1 MNNLI
6 RFSPRTNLF
15 GLQREIDDL
24 FEHFVPA
31 HRTTGAWVPS
41 VDLTETETGFIL
53 TLDVPGIP
61 KEDLNLA
68 VKDNV
73 LTISG
78 ERKAMGEDEGT
89 KRWRSERRFGTF
101 ERRFTL
107 SQQVNTEGIEAD
119 YTNGV
124 LTVTLPKVAEVA
136 PREIAIN

>member
-31 HRTTGAWVPS
+31 NRTTGAWAPS
-41 VDLTETETGFIL
+41 VDLTETETGFVL

-78 ERKAMGEDEGT
+78 ERKAVAEGDGT

>member
-15 GLQREIDDL
+15 SLQREIDDL
-24 FEHFVPA
+24 FEHFVPTN
-31 HRTTGAWVPS
+31 RSSSAWAPR
-41 VDLTETETGFIL
+41 VDLVETEASFVL

-61 KEDLNLA
+61 KDHLNIT
-68 VKDNV
+68 VKDHV

-78 ERKAMGEDEGT
+78 ERTAPTTDEGT
-89 KRWRSERRFGTF
+89 KRWRTERRFGQF

-107 SQQVNTEGIEAD
+107 SKHVNTEGIAAD
-119 YTNGV
+119 YTDGV

-136 PREIAIN
+136 PREISIN

>member
-15 GLQREIDDL
+15 SLQREIDDL
-24 FEHFVPA
+24 FDHFVP
-31 HRTTGAWVPS
+31 TGRSNAAWTPS
-41 VDLTETETGFIL
+41 VDLMETEASFVL

-61 KEDLNLA
+61 KDHLNIT

-78 ERKAMGEDEGT
+78 ERTAPTVGEDT

-107 SQQVNTEGIEAD
+107 SKHVNTDGIEAQYID
-119 YTNGV
+119 GV

-136 PREIAIN
+136 PREISIN